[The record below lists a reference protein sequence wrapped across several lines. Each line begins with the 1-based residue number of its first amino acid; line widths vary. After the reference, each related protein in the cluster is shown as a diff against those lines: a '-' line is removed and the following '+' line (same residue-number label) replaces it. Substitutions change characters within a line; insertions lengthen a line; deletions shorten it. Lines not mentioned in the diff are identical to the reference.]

1 MRMKKFMSAILA
13 VAMLVSIMATGVYA
27 ADVVAK
33 IGDDDYSSIS
43 DAVADADNGDVVVV
57 VADVAT
63 GEDVV
68 VDKSITITGG
78 DTKPTLNNVSITA
91 DGTDVEL
98 RSQTLIDI
106 QVQRDPA
113 HRPKQRLL
121 LSEL

>member
-57 VADVAT
+57 VADGSAAQT
-63 GEDVV
+63 CEQKGEDQ
-68 VDKSITITGG
+68 DQGIAG
-78 DTKPTLNNVSITA
+78 DQGQKKA
-91 DGTDVEL
+91 DDRQEVEEHQGFLDPDQKGDQSREQAGNDVA
-98 RSQTLIDI
+98 RG
-106 QVQRDPA
+106 VG
-113 HRPKQRLL
+113 
-121 LSEL
+121 